1 MNKNIYLNILLVFLC
16 LYTFLIGIKGL
27 SSAINKIS
35 SPDEIFPGDQV
46 QLKYILVDEEKIKK
60 AWVEVQTEP
69 DQNGDFSFLYRKK
82 DVDSDEIREIV
93 GQGNVSKKKKVAS
106 KWFLEATN
114 SAFICLFIGI
124 FATVIFQSSST
135 NIYLS

>member
-1 MNKNIYLNILLVFLC
+1 MKKNIYLNIILVFLC

-60 AWVEVQTEP
+60 AWVEVLTEP
-69 DQNGDFSFLYRKK
+69 DQNGDFDFIYRQK
-82 DVDSDEIREIV
+82 DIESTSL
-93 GQGNVSKKKKVAS
+93 VSSATLLFNAVAA
-106 KWFLEATN
+106 L
-114 SAFICLFIGI
+114 
-124 FATVIFQSSST
+124 
-135 NIYLS
+135 NILAPSM

>member
-1 MNKNIYLNILLVFLC
+1 MSRNIYLNITLVFLC

-35 SPDEIFPGDQV
+35 SPDDIFVGDQV

-69 DQNGDFSFLYRKK
+69 DQNGDFSFLY
-82 DVDSDEIREIV
+82 
-93 GQGNVSKKKKVAS
+93 
-106 KWFLEATN
+106 L
-114 SAFICLFIGI
+114 
-124 FATVIFQSSST
+124 TV
-135 NIYLS
+135 NIS

>member
-1 MNKNIYLNILLVFLC
+1 MSKNIYLNILLVFLC

-69 DQNGDFSFLYRKK
+69 DQNGDFSFLYRGVGEVSIWTTKEFFIFSFPNLITS
-82 DVDSDEIREIV
+82 DS
-93 GQGNVSKKKKVAS
+93 KP
-106 KWFLEATN
+106 
-114 SAFICLFIGI
+114 
-124 FATVIFQSSST
+124 
-135 NIYLS
+135 